1 MWIVLAFLSSIFAA
15 LSTILAKCGI
25 KQTGSTLATAL
36 RTVVVLVFSWLI
48 VLFTGKASGIAAIE
62 AKSWIFLVLSGL
74 ATGASWLCYFRA
86 IEIGEVNKVVAVD
99 KTSVVLTIVFGIII
113 FQEEVSVWKALV
125 LPLILCGTLLM
136 SVRKPQGEK
145 GKGSAWFVFA
155 ALSAVFASL
164 TSILA
169 KIGIQNVDSNLAT
182 AIRTTVVLVMSFM
195 MVSVSEKGKE
205 KVMPNKK
212 ELLFIALS
220 GIATGASWLCYF
232 SALKNGQISIV
243 APIDKLS
250 VVFVVIFSWLFLGEK
265 AEKKSVLGLLLMTVG
280 TLMTIL

>member
-74 ATGASWLCYFRA
+74 ATGASWLCYF
-86 IEIGEVNKVVAVD
+86 
-99 KTSVVLTIVFGIII
+99 
-113 FQEEVSVWKALV
+113 
-125 LPLILCGTLLM
+125 
-136 SVRKPQGEK
+136 
-145 GKGSAWFVFA
+145 
-155 ALSAVFASL
+155 
-164 TSILA
+164 
-169 KIGIQNVDSNLAT
+169 
-182 AIRTTVVLVMSFM
+182 
-195 MVSVSEKGKE
+195 
-205 KVMPNKK
+205 
-212 ELLFIALS
+212 
-220 GIATGASWLCYF
+220 